1 MSQRLPPPTPPAC
14 LVRAYP
20 SSQKGGTLIAEDVT
34 DWKTHQR
41 RICDPDG
48 YRPDFCPRCQH
59 SVLHVHDYRTRL
71 LAAEAGRPVAVI
83 IRHRCAHPDCRATW
97 QILPL
102 LIARHLW
109 RSWTVVQ
116 RALSKKRHPNQPEVP
131 SRTRRRWRAR
141 LKTSARM
148 IISGLAA
155 SGTQALEKLAAI
167 VGLEGTREE
176 LVGYWGG
183 DLASLAGLIHRLM
196 PGVRLM

>member
-1 MSQRLPPPTPPAC
+1 M
-14 LVRAYP
+14 
-20 SSQKGGTLIAEDVT
+20 
-34 DWKTHQR
+34 
-41 RICDPDG
+41 
-48 YRPDFCPRCQH
+48 
-59 SVLHVHDYRTRL
+59 
-71 LAAEAGRPVAVI
+71 
-83 IRHRCAHPDCRATW
+83 
-97 QILPL
+97 
-102 LIARHLW
+102 
-109 RSWTVVQ
+109 VQ